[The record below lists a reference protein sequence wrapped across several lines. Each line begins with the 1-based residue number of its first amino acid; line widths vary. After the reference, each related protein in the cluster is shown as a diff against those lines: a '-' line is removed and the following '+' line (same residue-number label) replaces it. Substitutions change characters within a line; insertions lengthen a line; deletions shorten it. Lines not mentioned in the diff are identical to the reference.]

1 MSLHHWSDK
10 QLLLSACDFA
20 SSDSEMVFCHIS
32 TDLKERALWLLE
44 HDYIP
49 EDVCETLGIS
59 WSSIYHWKC
68 NQAEY
73 GDVVPSQNPLQ
84 GRPCLLTADRTEGLI
99 STLCDSPEMYL
110 DEIQDWVA
118 VTHDTGISWAGLHA
132 LIRDAGITYKMLQK
146 AASEQDEEAC
156 QQWQEFVHENL
167 VTSMIITVDESS
179 KDDQTIF
186 WKYGH
191 APHGQCATINADFVC
206 GEHYSILA
214 AMSIDGYIGTRA
226 VPGSVDGDK
235 FFDFIVNDIVS
246 FFAFLLCK
254 TIEPWF

>member
-10 QLLLSACDFA
+10 QLLLSACDFP

-118 VTHDTGISWAGLHA
+118 VTHDTGISQAGLHA

-146 AASEQDEEAC
+146 AASEQDEEAR
-156 QQWQEFVHENL
+156 QQWQEFVHENQWSL
-167 VTSMIITVDESS
+167 QLMSQARMTGRSSGNMDMLPMVSVPPSMQILCMVNTTV
-179 KDDQTIF
+179 F
-186 WKYGH
+186 WLQW
-191 APHGQCATINADFVC
+191 A
-206 GEHYSILA
+206 
-214 AMSIDGYIGTRA
+214 
-226 VPGSVDGDK
+226 
-235 FFDFIVNDIVS
+235 
-246 FFAFLLCK
+246 
-254 TIEPWF
+254 